1 MKILINDNGHTI
13 RLAIPTGLI
22 FSKPGIRLAIG
33 AAQIYAPEAMEEF
46 SPEAVIRLC
55 DELKRIKKK
64 YGSWELVEIHSSDG
78 EHVQILL

>member
-33 AAQIYAPEAMEEF
+33 AAQKYAPEAMEEF
-46 SPEAVIRLC
+46 SPEAVIKLC
-55 DELKRIKKK
+55 DEVKRIKKK
-64 YGSWELVEIHSSDG
+64 YGSWELVEVHSSDG